1 MSFPKIKRHPWRKA
15 KTLAMLANRR
25 QWQREF
31 DPDESTELEIKT
43 EDGISYIRTETSSS
57 SSPEYIIT
65 E

>member
-31 DPDESTELEIKT
+31 DPAESTELEIQT

-57 SSPEYIIT
+57 ATPEYIIT